1 MNKDNCIKTGD
12 KAPDFILYD
21 QNQKEFKLSSLKGK
35 RILLSF
41 HPLAWTSV
49 CALQMKSLEDNLKS
63 FKELNTVAV
72 GVSIDSAPSK
82 KAWAES
88 LDIKKTR
95 FLADFWPHGKV
106 AGLFGIFREN
116 YSFFRVMIAA
126 YSIPLTSYPGNA
138 KVCSLLQCCHEFF
151 IITCFSNIAQVF
163 IKLNSI
169 NIFIPILQC
178 RLQ

>member
-49 CALQMKSLEDNLKS
+49 CALQMKSLEDNLKK
-63 FKELNTVAV
+63 FNELNTVSV
-72 GVSIDSAPSK
+72 GISIDSAPSK

-116 YSFFRVMIAA
+116 DGISERANIIIDEDQNIEYVQVYEISKLPDI
-126 YSIPLTSYPGNA
+126 N
-138 KVCSLLQCCHEFF
+138 E
-151 IITCFSNIAQVF
+151 IITFLISDIR
-163 IKLNSI
+163 KEK
-169 NIFIPILQC
+169 
-178 RLQ
+178 

>member
-1 MNKDNCIKTGD
+1 MNKDNCIKAGD

-21 QNQKEFKLSSLKGK
+21 HNQKEFSLSSFKGK

-72 GVSIDSAPSK
+72 GISIDSAPSK

-88 LDIKKTR
+88 LDIEKTR
-95 FLADFWPHGKV
+95 LLADFWPHGKV
-106 AGLFGIFREN
+106 AKLFGIFREN
-116 YSFFRVMIAA
+116 DGISERANIIIDEDQNIEYVQVYEISKLPDI
-126 YSIPLTSYPGNA
+126 N
-138 KVCSLLQCCHEFF
+138 E
-151 IITCFSNIAQVF
+151 IITFLRSDIR
-163 IKLNSI
+163 KEK
-169 NIFIPILQC
+169 
-178 RLQ
+178 